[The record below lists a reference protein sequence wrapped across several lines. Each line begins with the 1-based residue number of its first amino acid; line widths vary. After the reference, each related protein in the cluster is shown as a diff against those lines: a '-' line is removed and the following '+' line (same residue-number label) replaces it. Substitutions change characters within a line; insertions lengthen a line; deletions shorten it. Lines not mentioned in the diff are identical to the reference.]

1 MKDTYIMV
9 FDIDG
14 TLAPFQR
21 PIARNISE
29 GLCALENAGHTICLA
44 SGKSCAYVEGLMRGM
59 GLSQVIAVGENG
71 AIARAG
77 YSKPA
82 LFTMERSALMD
93 ELENEIGRRF
103 PKAHFQENLV
113 NITAFSDDAQTLEEI
128 TAFLMERG
136 CFDRDDMTV
145 YVHQDA
151 VEIVPCGVSKGNAI
165 SVLKQHYGWETT
177 RMIAAGDGYNDECMK
192 EHVGTF
198 YVVGDAIEGDKQ
210 FADDDALI
218 RFLLEQYT
226 N

>member
-14 TLAPFQR
+14 TLAPFQH

-71 AIARAG
+71 AIARSG
-77 YSKPA
+77 YSQPA
-82 LFTMERSALMD
+82 LFTVERSALMD
-93 ELENEIGRRF
+93 ELEDEIGRRF

-128 TAFLMERG
+128 AAFLMERG

-145 YVHQDA
+145 YVHEDA
-151 VEIVPCGVSKGNAI
+151 VEVVPSHVNKGNAI
-165 SVLKQHYGWETT
+165 SELKQYFGWQTE
-177 RMIAAGDGYNDECMK
+177 RIIAAGDGYNDECMK
-192 EHVGTF
+192 EHVDTF
-198 YVVGDAIEGDKQ
+198 YAVGSAIEGHKQ
-210 FADDDALI
+210 FKDSDEFMQ
-218 RFLLEQYT
+218 FLLEQYT
-226 N
+226 D